1 MAFAFA
7 SGFTGVMF
15 SPVHMCFVLTGEYFK
30 ADRGVIYRYMIVP
43 SSMVM
48 LTAVVMWVVG

>member
-1 MAFAFA
+1 
-7 SGFTGVMF
+7 
-15 SPVHMCFVLTGEYFK
+15 VLTGEYFK
-30 ADRGVIYRYMIVP
+30 ADRGVIYRYMIIP